1 MEYGV
6 LSGRLNLTERHT
18 VEAEPSKKLG
28 GFRYCRVMPT
38 VECAR
43 CGYAWDVQSPR
54 KREQFCSSCKAA
66 KVQTVTSP
74 FGPCVPWHGRFG
86 PDHATPV
93 DDYGQVVRPGVR
105 LCGNADCV
113 SARHIEKE

>member
-1 MEYGV
+1 MQLDRSPFGH
-6 LSGRLNLTERHT
+6 S
-18 VEAEPSKKLG
+18 EALREIAG
-28 GFRYCRVMPT
+28 GFRYPEQMPT

-43 CGYAWDVQSPR
+43 CGYAWEVQAPR
-54 KREQFCSSCKAA
+54 KREQFCTSCKAG

-93 DDYGQVVRPGVR
+93 DDFGQVVRPGVR

-113 SARHIEKE
+113 SARHIEK